1 MPADFEEERRSI
13 LASTAHLQEDL
24 ELSDRDHDAE
34 QAVATGLRDAK
45 AANTRRV
52 YGSAW
57 HEFHGPSQVAVSHCR
72 QSPRQSPST

>member
-1 MPADFEEERRSI
+1 MSADFEEERRSI

-24 ELSDRDHDAE
+24 ELSDRDHDA
-34 QAVATGLRDAK
+34 AK